1 MINSMIDQLS
11 PVEFAAWRGAGA
23 PNTAIVLDVR
33 EPWELQTASVK
44 ADGFVL
50 LHIPM
55 QSIPGRLADFK
66 QTHRADQPIACLCH
80 HGLRSMQVASYLAQH
95 GFTAVVNLQGG
106 IAAWAEQ
113 LDPSIAQY

>member
-1 MINSMIDQLS
+1 MIEQLS
-11 PVEFAAWRGAGA
+11 PTQFEAWRDAA
-23 PNTAIVLDVR
+23 QPALPIVLDVR
-33 EPWELQTASVK
+33 EPWELQTASVT

-55 QSIPGRLADFK
+55 QSVPGRLAELE
-66 QTHRADQPIACLCH
+66 QHGIDQPIACLCH
-80 HGLRSMQVASYLAQH
+80 HGMRSMQVANYLAQN

-113 LDPSIAQY
+113 LDTSIAQY